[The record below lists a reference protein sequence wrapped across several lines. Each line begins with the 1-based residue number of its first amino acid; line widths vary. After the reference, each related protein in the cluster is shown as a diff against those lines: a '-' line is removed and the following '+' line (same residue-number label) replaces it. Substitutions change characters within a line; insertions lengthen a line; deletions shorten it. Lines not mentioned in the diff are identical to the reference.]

1 MSDARS
7 SSATA
12 TTGTAEPARPYRG
25 RFAPSPSGPLHFGS
39 LVAAVGSFL
48 DARSRGGEWLVRIE
62 DLDPPRER
70 PGAADEILA
79 TLERFELHWDGP
91 VLRQST
97 RGEAYAAALAQLAAA
112 GSLRPCLC
120 SRAQLAALAEN
131 QRGEAGDELFHPAAC
146 IAPVPGSTDVPAWRL
161 RAPDRDVEFV
171 DRVQGLQ
178 RANVARTVGDF
189 VLRRRDGLYAYQLA
203 AVVDDAWQ
211 GITDIV
217 RGADL
222 LSSTAR
228 QIVLQQALGLR
239 PVTYMHLPI
248 AISNTGIKLS
258 KSEDAPA
265 VSRASPAA
273 QAVAALG
280 FLRQSPPAGLARAP
294 LAEVWQ
300 WAIAHWHPAR
310 VAGARTGT
318 VDFAQG
324 ADNDIGIISHDR
336 QDQDA

>member
-1 MSDARS
+1 MSDAKS

-39 LVAAVGSFL
+39 LIAAVGSFL
-48 DARSRGGEWLVRIE
+48 EARTRDGEWLVRIE

-79 TLERFELHWDGP
+79 TLERFQLHWDGP
-91 VLRQST
+91 VLRQSSRT
-97 RGEAYAAALAQLAAA
+97 AAYESALERLAAS
-112 GSLRPCLC
+112 GSLRACLC
-120 SRAQLAALAEN
+120 SRAQLATLAEN
-131 QRGEAGDELFHPAAC
+131 QRRPAGEELYHPPEC
-146 IAPVPGSTDVPAWRL
+146 IAPAPSPTDVPAWRL

-171 DRVQGLQ
+171 DRVQGGQ
-178 RANVARTVGDF
+178 RSNVARTVGDF
-189 VLRRRDGLYAYQLA
+189 VLKRRDGLFAYQLA
-203 AVVDDAWQ
+203 VVVDDAFQ

-228 QIVLQQALGLR
+228 QIVLQRALRLP

-248 AISNTGIKLS
+248 AVSNAGIKLS

-265 VSRASPAA
+265 LSRSSPAA
-273 QAVAALG
+273 QLAAALE
-280 FLRQSPPAGLARAP
+280 FLRQAPPAALARAP

-300 WAIAHWHPAR
+300 WAMAHWRPER
-310 VAGARTGT
+310 FTGVRTGP
-318 VDFAQG
+318 VSLA
-324 ADNDIGIISHDR
+324 
-336 QDQDA
+336 

>member
-1 MSDARS
+1 VSDAKS

-39 LVAAVGSFL
+39 LIAAIGSFL
-48 DARSRGGEWLVRIE
+48 EARTRGGEWLVRIE

-70 PGAADEILA
+70 PGAADGILA

-97 RGEAYAAALAQLAAA
+97 RTAAYEAALEQLAAS

-120 SRAQLAALAEN
+120 SRAQLATLAEN
-131 QRGEAGDELFHPAAC
+131 QRRPAGEELFHPPAC
-146 IAPVPGSTDVPAWRL
+146 IAPVPGPCDVPALRL
-161 RAPDRDVEFV
+161 RAPDRDIEFM
-171 DRVQGLQ
+171 DRVQGRQ
-178 RANVARTVGDF
+178 RSNVARTVGDF
-189 VLRRRDGLYAYQLA
+189 VLKRRDGLFAYQLA
-203 AVVDDAWQ
+203 VVVDDGFQ

-222 LSSTAR
+222 LPSTAR
-228 QIVLQQALGLR
+228 QVVLQQALRLP

-248 AISNTGIKLS
+248 AVSNTGIKLS

-265 VSRASPAA
+265 LSRSSPAA
-273 QAVAALG
+273 QVVAALE
-280 FLRQSPPAGLARAP
+280 FLHQAPLAGLARAP

-300 WAIAHWHPAR
+300 WAMAHWRPGR
-310 VAGARTGT
+310 FMGMRTGQ
-318 VDFAQG
+318 VSLA
-324 ADNDIGIISHDR
+324 
-336 QDQDA
+336 

>member
-1 MSDARS
+1 MSDAKS

-39 LVAAVGSFL
+39 LIAAIGSFL
-48 DARSRGGEWLVRIE
+48 EARARGGEWLVRIE

-79 TLERFELHWDGP
+79 TLDRFGLHWDGP

-97 RGEAYAAALAQLAAA
+97 RTAAYEAALAQLAAA

-131 QRGEAGDELFHPAAC
+131 QRRPAGEELFHPLAC
-146 IAPVPGSTDVPAWRL
+146 IAPAPGPSDIPAWRL
-161 RAPDRDVEFV
+161 RTPDRDVEFV
-171 DRVQGLQ
+171 DRVQGRQ
-178 RANVARTVGDF
+178 RSNVARTVGDF
-189 VLRRRDGLYAYQLA
+189 VLKRRDGLFAYQLA
-203 AVVDDAWQ
+203 VVVDDFFQ

-228 QIVLQQALGLR
+228 QVLLQQALRLP

-248 AISNTGIKLS
+248 AVGNAGIKLS

-265 VSRASPAA
+265 LSRSTPAA
-273 QAVAALG
+273 QAVAALE
-280 FLRQSPPAGLARAP
+280 FLHQAPPAGLALAP

-300 WAIAHWHPAR
+300 WAIAHWQPWR
-310 VAGARTGT
+310 FTGMRTAT
-318 VDFAQG
+318 VTLA
-324 ADNDIGIISHDR
+324 
-336 QDQDA
+336 